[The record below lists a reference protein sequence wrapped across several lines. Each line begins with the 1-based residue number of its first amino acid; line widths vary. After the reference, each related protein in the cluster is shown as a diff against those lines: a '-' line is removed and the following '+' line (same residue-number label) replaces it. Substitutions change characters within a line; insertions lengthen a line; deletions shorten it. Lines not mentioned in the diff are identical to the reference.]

1 MLVLSLLSPG
11 GREKQR
17 GPGAGERPSCQSGE
31 APLGELRAEPGG
43 QQPCLVALGSHGSGT
58 AGLAVLA
65 TAARLEPGAEGPVL
79 RGGRGGQAREGRGET
94 RERARQGESRR
105 SSRLLNPFCF
115 DFPPSHT
122 AARVQTDAVISILM
136 HFRGPCPNC
145 SENQKSRV
153 YLQLS
158 L

>member
-1 MLVLSLLSPG
+1 MGLAESWLLRAGGSLG
-11 GREKQR
+11 GRKADAGW
-17 GPGAGERPSCQSGE
+17 GPWWEGKGGEEGDEGEGE
-31 APLGELRAEPGG
+31 ARRVKEEFQASESI
-43 QQPCLVALGSHGSGT
+43 LV
-58 AGLAVLA
+58 
-65 TAARLEPGAEGPVL
+65 R
-79 RGGRGGQAREGRGET
+79 
-94 RERARQGESRR
+94 
-105 SSRLLNPFCF
+105 
-115 DFPPSHT
+115 FPPSHT

>member
-1 MLVLSLLSPG
+1 MPIG
-11 GREKQR
+11 GSSTGGTSGR
-17 GPGAGERPSCQSGE
+17 AGWAAALFGSTGEPRLWDRRSG
-31 APLGELRAEPGG
+31 R
-43 QQPCLVALGSHGSGT
+43 
-58 AGLAVLA
+58 VLA

>member
-1 MLVLSLLSPG
+1 MG
-11 GREKQR
+11 W
-17 GPGAGERPSCQSGE
+17 RP
-31 APLGELRAEPGG
+31 
-43 QQPCLVALGSHGSGT
+43 V
-58 AGLAVLA
+58 
-65 TAARLEPGAEGPVL
+65 
-79 RGGRGGQAREGRGET
+79 GGQAREGSEET
-94 RERARQGESRR
+94 KQRAREGESR
-105 SSRLLNPFCF
+105 SSRLLHPFCF

-145 SENQKSRV
+145 SGNQKSRV

>member
-1 MLVLSLLSPG
+1 MGRARWAAALLVST
-11 GREKQR
+11 
-17 GPGAGERPSCQSGE
+17 GEPRLWDHRSG
-31 APLGELRAEPGG
+31 
-43 QQPCLVALGSHGSGT
+43 S
-58 AGLAVLA
+58 VLA
-65 TAARLEPGAEGPVL
+65 TAARLEPGALVG
-79 RGGRGGQAREGRGET
+79 RQGRGGGD
-94 RERARQGESRR
+94 QGEGEARR
-105 SSRLLNPFCF
+105 VKEEFQASESILFR
-115 DFPPSHT
+115 FPPSHT

>member
-1 MLVLSLLSPG
+1 MLWENQAGRVKATVAWAGDKLPERVVFG
-11 GREKQR
+11 G
-17 GPGAGERPSCQSGE
+17 
-31 APLGELRAEPGG
+31 
-43 QQPCLVALGSHGSGT
+43 V
-58 AGLAVLA
+58 
-65 TAARLEPGAEGPVL
+65 
-79 RGGRGGQAREGRGET
+79 GGRGDGEETGKGGRWET
-94 RERARQGESRR
+94 KERARQGEAK

-136 HFRGPCPNC
+136 HFGGPCPNC
-145 SENQKSRV
+145 FGNQKSRV